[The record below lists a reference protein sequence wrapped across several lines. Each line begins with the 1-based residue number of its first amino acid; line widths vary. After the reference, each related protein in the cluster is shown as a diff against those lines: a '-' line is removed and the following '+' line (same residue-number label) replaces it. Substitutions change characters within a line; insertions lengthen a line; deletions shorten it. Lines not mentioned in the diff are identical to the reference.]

1 MATKRTFDDRGAAFM
16 EYALLVAFIAAVV
29 FVSVATFGDNTVE
42 LFHTAATSVHA
53 P

>member
-1 MATKRTFDDRGAAFM
+1 MATIRKLDDRGAAFM

-29 FVSVATFGDNTVE
+29 FVSVATFGGNTVE
-42 LFHTAATSVHA
+42 LFDTAATNVHA